1 MTMVYIETT
10 HQVRFF
16 VNSINHLIFPVLLV
30 TEQNTCKQCIKI
42 DLEKKK
48 PLNLTKEDRNTV

>member
-16 VNSINHLIFPVLLV
+16 CEFNQSSYISSLV